1 MPIAVYRQNI
11 SGFSL
16 REILLHDVDTN
27 KLFSEL
33 SNQMDLLNLQ
43 VYVDGP
49 AHAKGVLISGIGET
63 PDVLNATLLI
73 SGAPKLRR
81 GGRMLLVNLP
91 IGTEER
97 ELLNTLASHYV
108 NILIKSTKLEGLD
121 K

>member
-16 REILLHDVDTN
+16 REILLLDVNTN
-27 KLFSEL
+27 ELFKEL
-33 SNQMDLLNLQ
+33 SNQMDLLSLQ

-49 AHAKGVLISGIGET
+49 AHAKGVLLSGMGET
-63 PDVLNATLLI
+63 PDALNATLLI
-73 SGAPKLRR
+73 CGAPKLRR

-91 IGTEER
+91 TGCLEKD
-97 ELLNTLASHYV
+97 LLNTLKADYV
-108 NILIKSTKLEGLD
+108 NALANYARLEGLD